1 VKPRRDSAEGRA
13 YLDLQAKAKV
23 EHRPTDELLSL
34 YALEGFL
41 ARLAAS
47 PHAAALVLKGGVL
60 LAAFNARRPT
70 RDVDLQAQAMDNDT
84 DTVRSI
90 VCEIA
95 AIPGGDGL
103 VYDHTAATAV
113 VIRDGDAYSGVRVNM
128 TCRLS
133 TAKVAFHV
141 DVNIGDPI
149 LPAPQTVL
157 VPRLLGGADIQLLGY
172 PMSMVHAE
180 KIITALSRGTVNTR
194 WRDFGDVF
202 VLSGQHPVT
211 GRELTDAL
219 RTVAEHRVVRIEP
232 LRAALVGYPSVAQAK
247 WAVWRTKNDRG
258 ELPVAFGDLLEKVY
272 DFADPALAAQVAD
285 VTWNPQTRRWS

>member
-149 LPAPQTVL
+149 RSTPAGVTSVTC
-157 VPRLLGGADIQLLGY
+157 
-172 PMSMVHAE
+172 S
-180 KIITALSRGTVNTR
+180 SC
-194 WRDFGDVF
+194 
-202 VLSGQHPVT
+202 PVST
-211 GRELTDAL
+211 
-219 RTVAEHRVVRIEP
+219 P
-232 LRAALVGYPSVAQAK
+232 
-247 WAVWRTKNDRG
+247 
-258 ELPVAFGDLLEKVY
+258 
-272 DFADPALAAQVAD
+272 
-285 VTWNPQTRRWS
+285 